1 MSLEI
6 IERHFE
12 KFTWSTYIIEV
23 YIIVLSGNI
32 SFSIKELFMQ
42 VLKLQTMT
50 NLSLIDYTGIKLTV
64 NIKFMF
70 VNFRPSYIPI
80 HNKILVQL
88 SRLYVVFR
96 NYLKDL
102 MFLFKI

>member
-1 MSLEI
+1 
-6 IERHFE
+6 
-12 KFTWSTYIIEV
+12 
-23 YIIVLSGNI
+23 
-32 SFSIKELFMQ
+32 MQ

-70 VNFRPSYIPI
+70 VNFRPSYIPM
-80 HNKILVQL
+80 KL
-88 SRLYVVFR
+88 SRVYVVFR

>member
-1 MSLEI
+1 
-6 IERHFE
+6 
-12 KFTWSTYIIEV
+12 
-23 YIIVLSGNI
+23 
-32 SFSIKELFMQ
+32 MQ

-50 NLSLIDYTGIKLTV
+50 NLSLTDYTGIKLTV